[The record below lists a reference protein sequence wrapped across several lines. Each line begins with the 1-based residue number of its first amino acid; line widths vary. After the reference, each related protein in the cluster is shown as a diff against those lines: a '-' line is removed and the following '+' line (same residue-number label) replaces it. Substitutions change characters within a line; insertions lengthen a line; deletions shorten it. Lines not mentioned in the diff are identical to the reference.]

1 MSAITT
7 GVDYYLA
14 YQFLKKLTTP
24 FNKTEAFKLGIID
37 KNGKVLRKRKELS
50 SKERDS
56 YKIMDT
62 IAFNLKKL
70 LQKLPGG
77 KSKIASIGAA
87 LFLMKEETIVNEM
100 GDTAKGRQKLKD
112 YITKVSRTPKV
123 GISFEKS
130 KNRKKFKLK
139 AQKSASFNYHR
150 DNFEEDFVQF
160 MNSQECFDSLQGM
173 AQYLKEEEVQI
184 LLIPEDGPT
193 VVTTGQA
200 GLGTNP
206 PGPSRRFAG
215 AKVFKVPTTTFMRA
229 RLGKKKYARYR
240 KILGEIDNGE
250 EIRQYCLKNYKEPIV
265 LEDERTGAMLYLR
278 YGKDRDV
285 SRLTV

>member
-77 KSKIASIGAA
+77 KSKIASLGAA
-87 LFLMKEETIVNEM
+87 LFLMKEETIIKE
-100 GDTAKGRQKLKD
+100 
-112 YITKVSRTPKV
+112 
-123 GISFEKS
+123 SFP
-130 KNRKKFKLK
+130 
-139 AQKSASFNYHR
+139 QSASFNYHR
-150 DNFEEDFVQF
+150 NNFEEEFLQF
-160 MNSQECFDSLQGM
+160 INSQECYDLLQEC
-173 AQYLKEEEVQI
+173 AEPVTQYLKEEDVHI
-184 LLIPEDGPT
+184 LIPEDGPT

-250 EIRQYCLKNYKEPIV
+250 EIRQYCLKNYKDPIV

-285 SRLTV
+285 SRLTI

>member
-87 LFLMKEETIVNEM
+87 LFLMKEETIIKE
-100 GDTAKGRQKLKD
+100 
-112 YITKVSRTPKV
+112 
-123 GISFEKS
+123 SFP
-130 KNRKKFKLK
+130 
-139 AQKSASFNYHR
+139 QSASFNYHR
-150 DNFEEDFVQF
+150 NNFEEEFLQF
-160 MNSQECFDSLQGM
+160 INSQECYDLLQEC
-173 AQYLKEEEVQI
+173 AEPVTQYLKEEDVHI
-184 LLIPEDGPT
+184 LIPEDGPT

-240 KILGEIDNGE
+240 KILGEIENGE
-250 EIRQYCLKNYKEPIV
+250 EIRQYCLKNYKDPIV

-285 SRLTV
+285 SRLTI

>member
-77 KSKIASIGAA
+77 KSKIATIGAA
-87 LFLMKEETIVNEM
+87 LFLMKEETIIKESFP
-100 GDTAKGRQKLKD
+100 Q
-112 YITKVSRTPKV
+112 SS
-123 GISFEKS
+123 SFEYRRNS
-130 KNRKKFKLK
+130 
-139 AQKSASFNYHR
+139 
-150 DNFEEDFVQF
+150 FEEEFKQF
-160 MNSQECFDSLQGM
+160 INSQECYDSLQGM

-250 EIRQYCLKNYKEPIV
+250 EIRQYCLKNYKDPIV

>member
-1 MSAITT
+1 
-7 GVDYYLA
+7 
-14 YQFLKKLTTP
+14 
-24 FNKTEAFKLGIID
+24 
-37 KNGKVLRKRKELS
+37 
-50 SKERDS
+50 
-56 YKIMDT
+56 
-62 IAFNLKKL
+62 
-70 LQKLPGG
+70 
-77 KSKIASIGAA
+77 
-87 LFLMKEETIVNEM
+87 
-100 GDTAKGRQKLKD
+100 
-112 YITKVSRTPKV
+112 
-123 GISFEKS
+123 
-130 KNRKKFKLK
+130 
-139 AQKSASFNYHR
+139 
-150 DNFEEDFVQF
+150 
-160 MNSQECFDSLQGM
+160 M

-250 EIRQYCLKNYKEPIV
+250 EIRQYCLKNYKDPIV

>member
-87 LFLMKEETIVNEM
+87 LFLMKEETIIKE
-100 GDTAKGRQKLKD
+100 
-112 YITKVSRTPKV
+112 
-123 GISFEKS
+123 SFP
-130 KNRKKFKLK
+130 
-139 AQKSASFNYHR
+139 QSASFNYHR
-150 DNFEEDFVQF
+150 NNFEEEFLQF
-160 MNSQECFDSLQGM
+160 INSQECYDLLQEC
-173 AQYLKEEEVQI
+173 AEPVTQYLKEEDVHI
-184 LLIPEDGPT
+184 LIPEDGPT

-250 EIRQYCLKNYKEPIV
+250 EIRQYCLKNYKDPIV

-285 SRLTV
+285 SRLTI

>member
-87 LFLMKEETIVNEM
+87 LFLMKEETIIKE
-100 GDTAKGRQKLKD
+100 
-112 YITKVSRTPKV
+112 
-123 GISFEKS
+123 SFP
-130 KNRKKFKLK
+130 
-139 AQKSASFNYHR
+139 QSASFNYHR
-150 DNFEEDFVQF
+150 NNFEEEFLQF
-160 MNSQECFDSLQGM
+160 INSQECYDLLQEC
-173 AQYLKEEEVQI
+173 AEPVTQYLKEEDVHI
-184 LLIPEDGPT
+184 LIPEDGPT

-250 EIRQYCLKNYKEPIV
+250 EIRQYCLKNYKDPIV
-265 LEDERTGAMLYLR
+265 LEDERTGAML
-278 YGKDRDV
+278 
-285 SRLTV
+285 

>member
-87 LFLMKEETIVNEM
+87 LFLMKEETIIKESFP
-100 GDTAKGRQKLKD
+100 QSSSFD
-112 YITKVSRTPKV
+112 YHRN
-123 GISFEKS
+123 SFEEE
-130 KNRKKFKLK
+130 FK
-139 AQKSASFNYHR
+139 
-150 DNFEEDFVQF
+150 QF
-160 MNSQECFDSLQGM
+160 INSQECYDSLQGM

-229 RLGKKKYARYR
+229 RLGKKK
-240 KILGEIDNGE
+240 
-250 EIRQYCLKNYKEPIV
+250 
-265 LEDERTGAMLYLR
+265 
-278 YGKDRDV
+278 
-285 SRLTV
+285 

>member
-87 LFLMKEETIVNEM
+87 LFLMKEETIIKESFP
-100 GDTAKGRQKLKD
+100 QSSSFD
-112 YITKVSRTPKV
+112 YHRN
-123 GISFEKS
+123 SFEEE
-130 KNRKKFKLK
+130 FK
-139 AQKSASFNYHR
+139 
-150 DNFEEDFVQF
+150 QF
-160 MNSQECFDSLQGM
+160 INSQECYDSLQGM

-250 EIRQYCLKNYKEPIV
+250 IRQYCLKNYKDPIV

-285 SRLTV
+285 SRLTI

>member
-37 KNGKVLRKRKELS
+37 KNGKVLRKRNKLS

-77 KSKIASIGAA
+77 KSKIASLGAA
-87 LFLMKEETIVNEM
+87 LFLMKEETIIKE
-100 GDTAKGRQKLKD
+100 
-112 YITKVSRTPKV
+112 
-123 GISFEKS
+123 SFP
-130 KNRKKFKLK
+130 
-139 AQKSASFNYHR
+139 QSASFNYHR
-150 DNFEEDFVQF
+150 DNFEEEFKQF
-160 MNSQECFDSLQGM
+160 INSQECYDSLQGM
-173 AQYLKEEEVQI
+173 IQYLKEEEVQI

-240 KILGEIDNGE
+240 KILGEIENGE
-250 EIRQYCLKNYKEPIV
+250 EIRQYCLKNYKDPIV

-285 SRLTV
+285 SRLTI

>member
-87 LFLMKEETIVNEM
+87 LFLMKEETIIKE
-100 GDTAKGRQKLKD
+100 
-112 YITKVSRTPKV
+112 
-123 GISFEKS
+123 SFP
-130 KNRKKFKLK
+130 
-139 AQKSASFNYHR
+139 QSASFNYHR
-150 DNFEEDFVQF
+150 DNFEEEFLQF
-160 MNSQECFDSLQGM
+160 INSQECYDLLQEC
-173 AQYLKEEEVQI
+173 AEPVTQYLKEEDVHI
-184 LLIPEDGPT
+184 LIPEDGPT

-240 KILGEIDNGE
+240 KILGEIENGE

-285 SRLTV
+285 SRLTI

>member
-87 LFLMKEETIVNEM
+87 LFLMKEETIIKE
-100 GDTAKGRQKLKD
+100 
-112 YITKVSRTPKV
+112 
-123 GISFEKS
+123 SFP
-130 KNRKKFKLK
+130 
-139 AQKSASFNYHR
+139 QSASFNYHR
-150 DNFEEDFVQF
+150 NNFEEEFLQF
-160 MNSQECFDSLQGM
+160 INSQECYDLLQEC
-173 AQYLKEEEVQI
+173 AEPVTQYLKEEDVHI
-184 LLIPEDGPT
+184 LIPEDGPT

-215 AKVFKVPTTTFMRA
+215 AKVFKVPTTTSFA
-229 RLGKKKYARYR
+229 IIPVIK
-240 KILGEIDNGE
+240 
-250 EIRQYCLKNYKEPIV
+250 P
-265 LEDERTGAMLYLR
+265 
-278 YGKDRDV
+278 
-285 SRLTV
+285 TVAAQLFS

>member
-14 YQFLKKLTTP
+14 YQFLKKLTSP

-37 KNGKVLRKRKELS
+37 KNGKVLRKRNKLS

-77 KSKIASIGAA
+77 KSKIASLGAA
-87 LFLMKEETIVNEM
+87 LFLMKEETIIKE
-100 GDTAKGRQKLKD
+100 
-112 YITKVSRTPKV
+112 
-123 GISFEKS
+123 SFP
-130 KNRKKFKLK
+130 
-139 AQKSASFNYHR
+139 QSASFNYHR
-150 DNFEEDFVQF
+150 DNFEEEFKQF
-160 MNSQECFDSLQGM
+160 INSQECYDSLQGM
-173 AQYLKEEEVQI
+173 IQYLKEEEVQI

-240 KILGEIDNGE
+240 KILGEIENGE
-250 EIRQYCLKNYKEPIV
+250 EIRQYCLKNYKDPIV

-285 SRLTV
+285 SRLTI

>member
-87 LFLMKEETIVNEM
+87 LFLMKEETIIKE
-100 GDTAKGRQKLKD
+100 
-112 YITKVSRTPKV
+112 
-123 GISFEKS
+123 SFP
-130 KNRKKFKLK
+130 
-139 AQKSASFNYHR
+139 QSASFNYHR

-160 MNSQECFDSLQGM
+160 MNSQECYDLLEEC
-173 AQYLKEEEVQI
+173 AKPVTQYLKEEDVHI
-184 LLIPEDGPT
+184 LIPEDGPT

-240 KILGEIDNGE
+240 KILGEIENGE

-285 SRLTV
+285 SRLTI

>member
-1 MSAITT
+1 MSAIST

-37 KNGKVLRKRKELS
+37 KKGKVLRKRKELS

-70 LQKLPGG
+70 LEKLPGG

-87 LFLMKEETIVNEM
+87 LFLMKEEKFI
-100 GDTAKGRQKLKD
+100 
-112 YITKVSRTPKV
+112 
-123 GISFEKS
+123 
-130 KNRKKFKLK
+130 KKMNNKEQRIYLFKE
-139 AQKSASFNYHR
+139 QEE
-150 DNFEEDFVQF
+150 NFLQF
-160 MNSQECFDSLQGM
+160 INSQECYNLLQECEKPII
-173 AQYLKEEEVQI
+173 QYLKEEEVQI
-184 LLIPEDGPT
+184 LIPEDGPT

-206 PGPSRRFAG
+206 PGPSKRFAG

-240 KILGEIDNGE
+240 KILGEIENGE
-250 EIRQYCLKNYKEPIV
+250 EIRQYCLKNYKDPIV

-278 YGKDRDV
+278 YGKDRDA
-285 SRLTV
+285 SRITV

>member
-1 MSAITT
+1 M
-7 GVDYYLA
+7 
-14 YQFLKKLTTP
+14 TTP

-77 KSKIASIGAA
+77 KSKIASLGAA
-87 LFLMKEETIVNEM
+87 LFLMKEETIIKESFPQSSFFEYHRN
-100 GDTAKGRQKLKD
+100 
-112 YITKVSRTPKV
+112 
-123 GISFEKS
+123 SFEEE
-130 KNRKKFKLK
+130 FK
-139 AQKSASFNYHR
+139 
-150 DNFEEDFVQF
+150 QF
-160 MNSQECFDSLQGM
+160 INSQECFDSLQGM

-250 EIRQYCLKNYKEPIV
+250 EIRQYCLKNYKDPIV

>member
-77 KSKIASIGAA
+77 KSKIASLGAA
-87 LFLMKEETIVNEM
+87 LFLMKEETIIKESFP
-100 GDTAKGRQKLKD
+100 QSSSFD
-112 YITKVSRTPKV
+112 YHRN
-123 GISFEKS
+123 SFEEE
-130 KNRKKFKLK
+130 FK
-139 AQKSASFNYHR
+139 
-150 DNFEEDFVQF
+150 QF
-160 MNSQECFDSLQGM
+160 INSQECYDSLQGM

-250 EIRQYCLKNYKEPIV
+250 EIRQYCLKNYKDPIV

-285 SRLTV
+285 SRLTI

>member
-87 LFLMKEETIVNEM
+87 LFLMKEETIIKE
-100 GDTAKGRQKLKD
+100 
-112 YITKVSRTPKV
+112 
-123 GISFEKS
+123 SFP
-130 KNRKKFKLK
+130 
-139 AQKSASFNYHR
+139 QSASFNYHR
-150 DNFEEDFVQF
+150 NNFEEEFLQF
-160 MNSQECFDSLQGM
+160 INSQECYDLLQEC
-173 AQYLKEEEVQI
+173 AEPVTQYLKEEDVHI
-184 LLIPEDGPT
+184 LIPEDGPT

-240 KILGEIDNGE
+240 KILGEIENGE

-285 SRLTV
+285 SRLTI

>member
-87 LFLMKEETIVNEM
+87 LFLMKEETIIKE
-100 GDTAKGRQKLKD
+100 
-112 YITKVSRTPKV
+112 
-123 GISFEKS
+123 SFP
-130 KNRKKFKLK
+130 
-139 AQKSASFNYHR
+139 QSASFNYHR
-150 DNFEEDFVQF
+150 NNFEEEFLQF
-160 MNSQECFDSLQGM
+160 INSQECYDLLQEC
-173 AQYLKEEEVQI
+173 AEPVTQYLKEEDVHI
-184 LLIPEDGPT
+184 LIPEDGPT

-240 KILGEIDNGE
+240 KILGEIENGE
-250 EIRQYCLKNYKEPIV
+250 EIRQYCLKNYKE
-265 LEDERTGAMLYLR
+265 D
-278 YGKDRDV
+278 
-285 SRLTV
+285 

>member
-1 MSAITT
+1 
-7 GVDYYLA
+7 
-14 YQFLKKLTTP
+14 
-24 FNKTEAFKLGIID
+24 
-37 KNGKVLRKRKELS
+37 
-50 SKERDS
+50 
-56 YKIMDT
+56 
-62 IAFNLKKL
+62 
-70 LQKLPGG
+70 
-77 KSKIASIGAA
+77 
-87 LFLMKEETIVNEM
+87 MKEETIIKESFP
-100 GDTAKGRQKLKD
+100 Q
-112 YITKVSRTPKV
+112 SS
-123 GISFEKS
+123 SFE
-130 KNRKKFKLK
+130 
-139 AQKSASFNYHR
+139 YHR
-150 DNFEEDFVQF
+150 NSFEEEFKQF
-160 MNSQECFDSLQGM
+160 INSQECFDSLQGM

-250 EIRQYCLKNYKEPIV
+250 EIRQYCLKNYKDPIV

>member
-77 KSKIASIGAA
+77 KSKIASLGAA
-87 LFLMKEETIVNEM
+87 LFLMKEETIIKESFPQSSFFEYHRN
-100 GDTAKGRQKLKD
+100 
-112 YITKVSRTPKV
+112 
-123 GISFEKS
+123 SFEEE
-130 KNRKKFKLK
+130 FK
-139 AQKSASFNYHR
+139 
-150 DNFEEDFVQF
+150 QF
-160 MNSQECFDSLQGM
+160 INSQECFDSLQGM

-250 EIRQYCLKNYKEPIV
+250 EIRQYCLKNYKDPIV

>member
-70 LQKLPGG
+70 LQILPGG
-77 KSKIASIGAA
+77 KSKIAAIGAA
-87 LFLMKEETIVNEM
+87 LFLMKEETIIKE
-100 GDTAKGRQKLKD
+100 
-112 YITKVSRTPKV
+112 
-123 GISFEKS
+123 SFP
-130 KNRKKFKLK
+130 
-139 AQKSASFNYHR
+139 QSASFNYHR
-150 DNFEEDFVQF
+150 DNFEEEFLQF
-160 MNSQECFDSLQGM
+160 INSQECYDLLQEC
-173 AQYLKEEEVQI
+173 AEPVTQYLKEEDVHI
-184 LLIPEDGPT
+184 LIPEDGPT

-240 KILGEIDNGE
+240 KILGEIENGE

-285 SRLTV
+285 SRLTI

>member
-1 MSAITT
+1 
-7 GVDYYLA
+7 
-14 YQFLKKLTTP
+14 
-24 FNKTEAFKLGIID
+24 
-37 KNGKVLRKRKELS
+37 
-50 SKERDS
+50 
-56 YKIMDT
+56 MDT

-87 LFLMKEETIVNEM
+87 LFLMKEETIIKESFP
-100 GDTAKGRQKLKD
+100 QSSSFD
-112 YITKVSRTPKV
+112 YHRN
-123 GISFEKS
+123 SFEEE
-130 KNRKKFKLK
+130 FK
-139 AQKSASFNYHR
+139 
-150 DNFEEDFVQF
+150 QF
-160 MNSQECFDSLQGM
+160 INSQECYDSLQGM

-250 EIRQYCLKNYKEPIV
+250 EIRQYCLKNYKDPIV